1 MKSIVTALV
10 DPSGAADYGPDAY
23 VEIWSQLPVGAGGT
37 IATDKPLRVSVTAAG
52 LSTPPIRAGNYLI
65 RMKLAASRTALGPYP
80 FTMPDGDGTTEL
92 WPLIAAGVNIPGD
105 TPIQK
110 IQEALAAYLV
120 ANPIDGN
127 GLDQTAVDT
136 RVQTV
141 GDTRYAPIDETVLG
155 WAQAGSYNLITATRN
170 AGGGLTGGT
179 LRWPDGA
186 TGVITTTLS
195 TADASLNAIN
205 AYALTHVLAG
215 VTTTYTQP
223 TMTRDATTGAV
234 TAQPALVVS

>member
-37 IATDKPLRVSVTAAG
+37 IATDKPLRVSVTASG

-65 RMKLAASRTALGPYP
+65 RMKLASSRTALGPYP

-110 IQEALAAYLV
+110 IQEALAAYLI

-141 GDTRYAPIDETVLG
+141 GDTRYAPQSGDG
-155 WAQAGSYNLITATRN
+155 SPAQTLTTATGR
-170 AGGGLTGGT
+170 
-179 LRWPDGA
+179 
-186 TGVITTTLS
+186 
-195 TADASLNAIN
+195 AI
-205 AYALTHVLAG
+205 AFAVALG
-215 VTTTYTQP
+215 
-223 TMTRDATTGAV
+223 
-234 TAQPALVVS
+234 

>member
-37 IATDKPLRVSVTAAG
+37 IATDKPLRVPVTSTG

-127 GLDQTAVDT
+127 GLDQTAVDA
-136 RVQTV
+136 RVETV
-141 GDTRYAPIDETVLG
+141 GDTRYAPVSQLAANPDQMAVGAITRSATEAVTGFAVL
-155 WAQAGSYNLITATRN
+155 
-170 AGGGLTGGT
+170 
-179 LRWPDGA
+179 WPDGA
-186 TGVITTTLS
+186 TGVFAGTESTTVPGAVDSYTV
-195 TADASLNAIN
+195 
-205 AYALTHVLAG
+205 THVLGG

-223 TMTRDATTGAV
+223 TFTRNSSGSVTNRPAMT
-234 TAQPALVVS
+234 VS

>member
-37 IATDKPLRVSVTAAG
+37 IATDKPLRVPVTASG

-65 RMKLAASRTALGPYP
+65 RMKLSANRTALGPYP

-120 ANPIDGN
+120 ANPIDGS

-141 GDTRYAPIDETVLG
+141 GDTRYAPVSETYKNL
-155 WAQAGSYNLITATRN
+155 ARTPEMLIAGAVTRN
-170 AGGGLTGGT
+170 GNGAATSAPVV
-179 LRWPDGA
+179 WPDGTA
-186 TGVITTTLS
+186 GTYTATTLS
-195 TADASLNAIN
+195 SAFPGAVDA
-205 AYALTHVLAG
+205 YT
-215 VTTTYTQP
+215 VTYGSPATKTYTQP
-223 TMTRDATTGAV
+223 AVTRDASGAA
-234 TAQPALVVS
+234 TAVPAIVVS